1 MDGNKIIEDLN
12 RRFEAPLPEF
22 YPRRIVVWY
31 DEDREFE
38 DRIDGLAIENA
49 NVLKLTGT
57 NNFSAKKLLAVDD
70 PTGNYL
76 VYRPFAYETEEDN
89 WLLDIEL
96 YAEEFRAD
104 LVSIWMDELG
114 TPQTPALRK
123 CFRKY
128 RKFLNAQGRRNRI
141 AAQSAVPSTP
151 ARLEA
156 AIMAA
161 LAGLKDARPN
171 GIIRAVLQA
180 GLKKEE
186 NAIYQEFAGYGI
198 EEAFWRMAAQGT
210 GYQEKEPALARF
222 AAHLLLTAAA
232 RTMREEHLGGLQAFV
247 SCVHQAHC
255 YDLVSGWMQSG
266 EGKGLYL
273 IAEAVENELKLPQRF
288 MKLQV
293 PDLADTEVFPC
304 VNEVILI
311 KLMTEIRHHV
321 IDVDAITRAVEKRR
335 TCLWY
340 DEVKCYYEGLLHVAK
355 MQSFYKEHAAGFH
368 TVEPSKVWEA
378 YTTEYYLMDTHY
390 RSFHRCYGESL
401 KNYHPELSDLFS
413 DVAEKAEGLYSTWFL
428 GKLGG
433 NWSDACGDGLREYGR
448 VPEVPRQR
456 DFYHR
461 YVASAQ
467 SKVYVIVSDALRY
480 EAAASLAEQLRRETQ
495 AEVKLSS
502 MQGIFPTTTKFGMAA
517 LLPHD
522 RLSVEVRS
530 GKADRLAVLAD
541 GQSTDAPNRDKV
553 LKSADPASVALRY
566 QDIIGMKRAE
576 RQPLIKNMNVVYIYH
591 DVIDEAGHAETPVFP
606 ACDTAIEELKN
617 MVRIIV
623 NEWGGVNIY
632 ITSDHG
638 FLYTHRPLS
647 EDDKV
652 DKTTESDQDVEIGR
666 RYAIMKKGAKPQY
679 LLPVK
684 FLDGE
689 TGYDAFAPRENIR
702 IKTKGGGLNY
712 VHGGISL
719 QEMAVPVIEYRFLRN
734 QSKEYRRNRSKYDT
748 KPVEIALLS
757 ASRKITNMIFS
768 LNFYQTEPVRY
779 NREKATYRLYFTDGA
794 GKAVSDTVLL
804 IADKTGENGQERTF
818 RCSFNLKPRKYLGT
832 ESYYLVIADGDGL
845 ATKREEFQIDI
856 AFAVDGFDFFG

>member
-12 RRFEAPLPEF
+12 RRFAAPLPEF

-161 LAGLKDARPN
+161 LAGRKDARPN

-210 GYQEKEPALARF
+210 GYQDKEPALARF

-247 SCVHQAHC
+247 SYVHQAHC

-266 EGKGLYL
+266 ERKGLYL

-428 GKLGG
+428 GKLGS

-502 MQGIFPTTTKFGMAA
+502 MQGVFPTTTKFGMAA
-517 LLPHD
+517 LLPHA

-530 GKADRLAVLAD
+530 GKTDRLAVLAD

-748 KPVEIALLS
+748 RPVEIALLS
-757 ASRKITNMIFS
+757 ANRKITNMIFS

-779 NREKATYRLYFTDGA
+779 NREKATYRLYFADGA

-804 IADKTGENGQERTF
+804 IADKTGENGQDRTF